1 MITIIAY
8 GQNLI
13 ELLYFNSF
21 VAIKILLS
29 YDCFN
34 KTEDAFTSLPLRSQ
48 GNFDNIC
55 VSLHEYELF
64 RIGLCSFELVAG
76 ELGGGG

>member
-34 KTEDAFTSLPLRSQ
+34 KTEDAFTSLPLRS
-48 GNFDNIC
+48 
-55 VSLHEYELF
+55 
-64 RIGLCSFELVAG
+64 
-76 ELGGGG
+76 